1 MVTCTHTPQ
10 QQQQQ
15 LQGLTQARK
24 LGIYLDLSLFTI
36 ILGIVHFVDFIER
49 DWYVAQP
56 HIFVS
61 SPLCSQLRLRFTNCI
76 DVAFK
81 NLCKHLYLSFALCSP
96 RQMHFM
102 QKGLID
108 RKLVYCTGTLK
119 VQHHH
124 KIAQLYSCIWNI
136 GYGTAAGSFIDIR

>member
-49 DWYVAQP
+49 D
-56 HIFVS
+56 
-61 SPLCSQLRLRFTNCI
+61 
-76 DVAFK
+76 
-81 NLCKHLYLSFALCSP
+81 
-96 RQMHFM
+96 
-102 QKGLID
+102 
-108 RKLVYCTGTLK
+108 
-119 VQHHH
+119 
-124 KIAQLYSCIWNI
+124 
-136 GYGTAAGSFIDIR
+136 